1 MLDIKCFVRVTV
13 TTHSRAMCLVSSR
26 HICDW
31 WEEHSALCIMTSEY
45 PNILCNVRRA
55 QIFIVDYCYTI
66 IIIVVVINTD
76 FAMDRFSY
84 AAKDKEELQMAIY
97 RFGISFYVNVKF
109 CRFEL
114 RILNSEY

>member
-1 MLDIKCFVRVTV
+1 MLDIKSFEVTV
-13 TTHSRAMCLVSSR
+13 TTHSSAMCLVSGR

-31 WEEHSALCIMTSEY
+31 WEERSALSINMTSEY

-76 FAMDRFSY
+76 FAMDMDRFSY
-84 AAKDKEELQMAIY
+84 AAKGKEEL
-97 RFGISFYVNVKF
+97 
-109 CRFEL
+109 
-114 RILNSEY
+114 